1 MSVRAYDHNGVIYFV
16 GKDVVECIGYTK
28 VAQCME
34 KVNTKHK
41 CYAPECGLYLSKKT
55 VMVTFDGIIEIF
67 ASSAKT
73 APLRGLCPLLKAIA
87 SPIPL
92 NPSDVI
98 SPEPVDADY
107 AEIADEI
114 RMRTDS
120 LLESLERM
128 TDKFN
133 P

>member
-16 GKDVVECIGYTK
+16 GKDVVECIGYTN

-73 APLRGLCPLLKAIA
+73 APLRGLCPLLN
-87 SPIPL
+87 L

-98 SPEPVDADY
+98 SPSPEPVDTDY
-107 AEIADEI
+107 AEIVSDL